1 MELNILREWLIQKG
15 VDAEYLDQIE
25 EAPVI
30 RDIGQGLLLSLQND
44 DDIGNMLVSLMM
56 QIDELQARI
65 SVLEGGN

>member
-65 SVLEGGN
+65 SVLEGGK